1 MSSLTTKAKSY
12 SFWSA
17 EQLKSELPQQ
27 VLAKSLIV
35 NPYKS
40 GKLIAEAL
48 EKGVSQMVVSD
59 IDELSK
65 ISE

>member
-17 EQLKSELPQQ
+17 EQLKSELPHQ